1 MAYKIVYSKKASKQ
15 IKTLPKETKKH
26 LERVL
31 LVLAQNPLPP
41 IAKKLI
47 NFDLYTIRL
56 GKYRLIYQIHGDL
69 LVVFIVRIEKRPDS
83 YKGLSVLEVE
93 FLPRVSSPY
102 DDLEN

>member
-1 MAYKIVYSKKASKQ
+1 MAYTIVYSKKASKK

-41 IAKKLI
+41 IAKKLV

-56 GKYRLIYQIHGDL
+56 GQYRLIYQIHGDL
-69 LVVFIVRIEKRPDS
+69 LVVFIVRVEKRADS
-83 YKGLSVLEVE
+83 YKGLSALEVE

-102 DDLEN
+102 DELEN